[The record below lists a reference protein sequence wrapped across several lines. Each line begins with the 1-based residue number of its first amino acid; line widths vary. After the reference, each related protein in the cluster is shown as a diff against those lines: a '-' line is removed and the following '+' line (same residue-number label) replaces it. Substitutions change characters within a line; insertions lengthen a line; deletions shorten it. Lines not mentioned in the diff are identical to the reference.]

1 MKTNCWLV
9 LGAMLA
15 TSAIAQD
22 NTNALPATTA
32 PVAAPTAEGMAA
44 PADTTTPEAAPVKHK
59 KKRPASAARL
69 WEPTVSLVPGPAEVT
84 VSNLIVRG
92 QAGLRGEVIA
102 HVAMGDAVTVLS
114 QVNLGKHA
122 ADEPAQ
128 WAKIACPTN
137 IHVWVGTKF
146 IDATNRT
153 VLPKKLNLRAGPGEN
168 YSVLGVLERGAPVVE
183 VITKD
188 DWMEIEPPPNA
199 YAFVA
204 AIYLKQEAAAPVVA
218 APPSTETVPAP
229 TPTPAPEVQP
239 AVAQATNAPAP
250 AEANP
255 PPAPPAPAPEPAT
268 VATNV
273 PPPTRVAMHEGVVRH
288 VSSLIAPTEYELYD
302 PVTDVNVNFLY
313 TTSTN
318 LNLGRYVGMRIVVT
332 GPEGLAE
339 RWPDTPVL
347 TIQRIVVIDTNA
359 VPQRIYG
366 SPRSSQRH

>member
-1 MKTNCWLV
+1 M
-9 LGAMLA
+9 GAF
-15 TSAIAQD
+15 AQD
-22 NTNALPATTA
+22 NTNAPPVMPAPAT
-32 PVAAPTAEGMAA
+32 APTTEGLGA
-44 PADTTTPEAAPVKHK
+44 PAGTAAPEAAPVKHK
-59 KKRPASAARL
+59 EKRAAASAPRL
-69 WEPTVSLVPGPAEVT
+69 KEPTVALVPGLAEVA
-84 VSNLIVRG
+84 VNNLLVRG

-114 QVNLGKHA
+114 QVNLRKHA
-122 ADEPAQ
+122 PDEPAQ
-128 WAKIACPTN
+128 WAKITCPTN

-146 IDATNRT
+146 IDTTNRT

-188 DWMEIEPPPNA
+188 DWMEIEPPSNA

-204 AIYLKQEAAAPVVA
+204 AMYLKQEAAAPVAA

-229 TPTPAPEVQP
+229 APAPEISP
-239 AVAQATNAPAP
+239 SGAEATNVPAP
-250 AEANP
+250 TEANP
-255 PPAPPAPAPEPAT
+255 PPPAPEPTAPAPEPA
-268 VATNV
+268 AAPMNV
-273 PPPTRVAMHEGVVRH
+273 PPPTRVASHEGVVRH

-302 PVTDVNVNFLY
+302 PVTDFNINFLH
-313 TTSTN
+313 TTTTN
-318 LNLGRYVGMRIVVT
+318 LNLGRYEGMRIIVT

-359 VPQRIYG
+359 VPKRIYQ
-366 SPRSSQRH
+366 SPRGSKRH